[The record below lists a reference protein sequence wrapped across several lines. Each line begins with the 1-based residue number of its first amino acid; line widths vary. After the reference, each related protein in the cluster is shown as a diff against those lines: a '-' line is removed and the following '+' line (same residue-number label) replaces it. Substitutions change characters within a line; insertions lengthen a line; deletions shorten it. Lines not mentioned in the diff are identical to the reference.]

1 VVSVQGQ
8 AYSQV
13 KYMQFSESLRIGIKS
28 VLVHKLRSFL
38 TTLGVI
44 FGVAAV
50 ISMLSIGEGAK
61 RAAVEQIKLLGTNNI
76 RVNYVK
82 LAGDQAEEAE
92 QKASKGLTYHDGR
105 LIRENLPNVKGVTPV
120 RFVEAAIMLGNK
132 ESAGRVVG
140 TDEVYEWVTNFHPS
154 EGRFICPLD
163 VADAKRVCVI
173 GAEIRDELFGYR
185 NPLGRRIKIGDTWFS
200 VIGVMESKT
209 VKEGKASVIKLR
221 NINKDVYIPISTALK
236 RFTDEDRPNAI
247 EEIAIQVEREEQV
260 LPTSEVVKRLLT
272 RTHNNVLDYEII
284 IPAELLAQSQKTQRV
299 FNIVMGSI
307 AAISLL
313 VGGIGIMNI
322 MLASVTERTK
332 EIGTRRA
339 LGATER
345 DILGQF
351 LNETI
356 LISVTGGFIGIVLG
370 VVMAKG
376 INLFAGWDTV
386 ISLYSVVTSFGISA
400 LVGIVFGIYPAR
412 QAAKMDPIAALR
424 FE

>member
-1 VVSVQGQ
+1 
-8 AYSQV
+8 
-13 KYMQFSESLRIGIKS
+13 MQFSESLRIGIRS
-28 VLVHKLRSFL
+28 ILVHKLRSFL

-76 RVNYVK
+76 RINYVK
-82 LAGDQAEEAE
+82 LTGDQAEEAE
-92 QKASKGLTYHDGR
+92 KKLSLGLTYRDGQ

-120 RFVEAAIMLGNK
+120 RFVETAILLGNK
-132 ESAGRVVG
+132 ESTGRVVG
-140 TDEVYEWVTNFHPS
+140 TDEAYEWVTNFHPS
-154 EGRFICPLD
+154 EGRFISALD

-173 GAEIRDELFGYR
+173 GSEIRSELFGYR
-185 NPLGRRIKIGDTWFS
+185 NPLGRRIKIGDTWFV
-200 VIGVMESKT
+200 VIGVMESKS

-221 NINKDVYIPISTALK
+221 NINKDVYIPITTALK
-236 RFTDEDRPNAI
+236 RFTDQDRPNSI
-247 EEIAIQVEREEQV
+247 EEIAVQVEREEQV
-260 LPTSEVVKRLLT
+260 VPTADVVKRLLH
-272 RTHNNVLDYEII
+272 RTHNGVNDYEII

-345 DILGQF
+345 DILIQF
-351 LNETI
+351 LYETI
-356 LISVTGGFIGIVLG
+356 MISVTGGTIGILLG
-370 VVMAKG
+370 VMMAKG
-376 INLFAGWDTV
+376 INVFAGWETV
-386 ISLYSVVTSFGISA
+386 ISLYSVIISFGISA
-400 LVGIVFGIYPAR
+400 VVGIIFGIYPAR

>member
-1 VVSVQGQ
+1 
-8 AYSQV
+8 
-13 KYMQFSESLRIGIKS
+13 MQYSESLRIGIKS
-28 VLVHKLRSFL
+28 ILVHKLRSFL

-61 RAAVEQIKLLGTNNI
+61 RSAIEQIKLLGTNNI

-82 LAGDQAEEAE
+82 LTGEKAEEAE
-92 QKASKGLTYHDGR
+92 KKLARGLTYHDGQ
-105 LIRENLPNVKGVTPV
+105 LIRSSLPNVKGVTPL
-120 RFVEAAIMLGNK
+120 RFVEIEVMLGNK
-132 ESAGRVVG
+132 ESTGRVVG
-140 TDEVYEWVTNFHPS
+140 TDESYEQVTNFRAQ
-154 EGRFICPLD
+154 EGRFLAPMD
-163 VADAKRVCVI
+163 VAEAKRVCVI
-173 GAEIRDELFGYR
+173 GSEVRQELFGYR
-185 NPLGRRIKIGDTWFS
+185 NPVGRRIKIGDTWFM
-200 VIGVMESKT
+200 VVGVMESKT
-209 VKEGKASVIKLR
+209 IKEGKASVIKLR
-221 NINKDVYIPISTALK
+221 NINKDIYIPITTALK
-236 RFTDEDRPNAI
+236 RFTDDDRPEAI
-247 EEIAIQVEREEQV
+247 EEIAIQVASESQV
-260 LPTSEVVKRLLT
+260 LTTSEIVKRLLE
-272 RTHNNVLDYEII
+272 RTHDGVQDYEII

-339 LGATER
+339 LGATEH

-351 LNETI
+351 LNETV
-356 LISVTGGFIGIVLG
+356 LVSVTGGVIGIILG
-370 VVMAKG
+370 FIMAKG

-386 ISLYSVVTSFGISA
+386 ISPFSVVISFGISA

-412 QAAKMDPIAALR
+412 KAAKMDPIAALR

>member
-1 VVSVQGQ
+1 
-8 AYSQV
+8 
-13 KYMQFSESLRIGIKS
+13 MQFSESLRIGIRS
-28 VLVHKLRSFL
+28 ILVHKLRSFL

-50 ISMLSIGEGAK
+50 IAMLSIGEGAK

-82 LAGDQAEEAE
+82 LTGDQAEEAE
-92 QKASKGLTYHDGR
+92 QKLSRGLTYHDGQ
-105 LIRENLPNVKGVTPV
+105 LIRENLPNVKGVAPV
-120 RFVEAAIMLGNK
+120 RFVEISILLGNK
-132 ESAGRVVG
+132 ESTGRVVG

-154 EGRFICPLD
+154 EGRFISALD
-163 VADAKRVCVI
+163 VVEAKRVCVI
-173 GAEIRDELFGYR
+173 GSEVRNELFGYR
-185 NPLGRRIKIGDTWFS
+185 NPLGRRLRIGDTWF
-200 VIGVMESKT
+200 VVVGVMESKT

-221 NINKDVYIPISTALK
+221 NINKDVYIPITTALK
-236 RFTDEDRPNAI
+236 RFTDEDRPNSI
-247 EEIAIQVEREEQV
+247 EEIAIQVEKEDQV
-260 LPTSEVVKRLLT
+260 LPTSEVVKRLLN
-272 RTHNNVLDYEII
+272 RTHNGVNDYEII

-345 DILGQF
+345 DVLIQF

-356 LISVTGGFIGIVLG
+356 MISVTGGTIGIIIG
-370 VVMAKG
+370 VIMAKG
-376 INLFAGWDTV
+376 INLFAGWETV
-386 ISLYSVVTSFGISA
+386 IALYSVVISFGISA
-400 LVGIVFGIYPAR
+400 LVGIIFGIYPAR

>member
-1 VVSVQGQ
+1 
-8 AYSQV
+8 
-13 KYMQFSESLRIGIKS
+13 MQFSESLRIGLKS
-28 VLVHKLRSFL
+28 ILVHKLRSFL

-76 RVNYVK
+76 RVNYLK
-82 LAGDQAEEAE
+82 LTGDQAEEAE
-92 QKASKGLTYHDGR
+92 KKLSKGLTYNDGQ
-105 LIRENLPNVKGVTPV
+105 LIRENLPNVKGVAPV
-120 RFVEAAIMLGNK
+120 RFVETEILLGNK
-132 ESAGRVVG
+132 ESTGRVVG
-140 TDEVYEWVTNFHPS
+140 TDEAYEWVTNFHPS
-154 EGRFICPLD
+154 EGRFISALD

-173 GAEIRDELFGYR
+173 GAEIRNELFGYR
-185 NPLGRRIKIGDTWFS
+185 NPLGRRIKIGDTWFV

-221 NINKDVYIPISTALK
+221 NINKDVYIPITTALK
-236 RFTDEDRPNAI
+236 RYTDEDRPNSV
-247 EEIAIQVEREEQV
+247 EEIAIQVGREDQV
-260 LPTSEVVKRLLT
+260 VPTSEVVKRLLH
-272 RTHNNVLDYEII
+272 RTHNGVNDYEII

-351 LNETI
+351 LNETVM
-356 LISVTGGFIGIVLG
+356 ISVTGGTIGIILG
-370 VVMAKG
+370 VVMAKA

-386 ISLYSVVTSFGISA
+386 ISLYSVVISFGISA

>member
-1 VVSVQGQ
+1 
-8 AYSQV
+8 
-13 KYMQFSESLRIGIKS
+13 MEFSESLRIGIKS
-28 VLVHKLRSFL
+28 IWVHKLRSFL

-61 RAAVEQIKLLGTNNI
+61 RTAVEQIKLLGTNNI
-76 RVNYVK
+76 RVNHLK
-82 LAGDQAEEAE
+82 LTGEQAEAAE
-92 QKASKGLTYHDGR
+92 KKLSKGLTYRDGQ

-120 RFVEAAIMLGNK
+120 RFVETEIMLGNK
-132 ESAGRVVG
+132 ESNGRVVG
-140 TDEVYEWVTNFHPS
+140 TDEAYEWVTNFHPS
-154 EGRFICPLD
+154 EGRFIGSLD
-163 VADAKRVCVI
+163 VAEAKRVCVI
-173 GAEIRDELFGYR
+173 GSEIRRELFGYR
-185 NPLGRRIKIGDTWFS
+185 NPLGRRIKIGDTWFV
-200 VIGVMESKT
+200 VIGAMESKT
-209 VKEGKASVIKLR
+209 VKEGKASIIKLR
-221 NINKDVYIPISTALK
+221 NINKDVYIPITTALK
-236 RFTDEDRPNAI
+236 RYTDEDRPNSV

-260 LPTSEVVKRLLT
+260 VPTSDVVKRLLK
-272 RTHNNVLDYEII
+272 RTHNDVNDYEII

-351 LNETI
+351 LNETVM
-356 LISVTGGFIGIVLG
+356 ISVTGGTIGIILG
-370 VVMAKG
+370 VVMARG

-386 ISLYSVVTSFGISA
+386 ISLYSVVISFGISA